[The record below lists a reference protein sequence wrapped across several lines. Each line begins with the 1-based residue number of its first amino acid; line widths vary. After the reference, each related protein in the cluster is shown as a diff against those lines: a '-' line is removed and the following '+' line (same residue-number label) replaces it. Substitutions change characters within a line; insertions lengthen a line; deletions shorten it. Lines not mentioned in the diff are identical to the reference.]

1 MMFCNFF
8 AALRPAFSYQQI
20 ADILNAEGVTNA
32 LGQEWNLGRV
42 RSVRY
47 KNKIETACPYVTSK
61 PGPRGDGLIPS
72 REAAEAL
79 GVSPFQI
86 AEWFRFGWLV
96 GHQREVGSPLW
107 IRVTEEDRR
116 RWIGEESLEPDM
128 VPVGEAPAVLGMSQE
143 QVAAEVRA
151 GRLLTYR
158 IRIKKGWRWYVRV
171 PAEQAIP

>member
-1 MMFCNFF
+1 VREL
-8 AALRPAFSYQQI
+8 AQYHPDDQI

-32 LGQEWNLGRV
+32 LEQEWNLGRV

-47 KNKIETACPYVTSK
+47 KNQIETACPYVTSK

-96 GHQREVGSPLW
+96 GHQRQVGSPLW
-107 IRVTEEDRR
+107 IRVTEDDRR
-116 RWIGEESLEPDM
+116 RWTGEVPLAPDM
-128 VPVGEAPAVLGMSQE
+128 VPVGNASAVLRMSQA
-143 QVAAEVRA
+143 QMAAEVHA